1 MVKRIQ
7 PLPTFPKR
15 IKANLCAWKQDQKWS
30 SQFYRKYCK
39 PPRKMPRPLRLLIF
53 LCAPTAEAAFHSF
66 NFHWEYKHLW
76 TILMHN
82 LKRSGKEQGDRK
94 EQKNLN
100 ANLKFAGRNKSVE
113 LKVKGS
119 RSFLFSIFIFW
130 V

>member
-1 MVKRIQ
+1 VHGNRTKNGAHNFI
-7 PLPTFPKR
+7 
-15 IKANLCAWKQDQKWS
+15 ANIAS
-30 SQFYRKYCK
+30 
-39 PPRKMPRPLRLLIF
+39 RPEKCHAPSDYLFF

-100 ANLKFAGRNKSVE
+100 ANLKFVGRNKSVE

-119 RSFLFSIFIFW
+119 RSFHFSIFIFW